1 MAARTAE
8 LIAGLPYQ
16 GSYTYVGQ
24 PPPLLDPV
32 TGDEIPTGDW
42 GTNTVALETIR
53 NRQVAHLQRLA
64 GIAARLAE
72 LAAKELAQE
81 SFTPE
86 EEQFVGAEVVDYWR
100 PGGSPP
106 WFGSPTCSGWYPKLF
121 YRTIY
126 WDVGG
131 RGFDFTYGSGANDA
145 LVADVHTDVPCYPP
159 ICDPT
164 DPGSVLHEGIGRV
177 NLLLI
182 AVDNGADR
190 FICAGPVLSHY
201 ELEVIGPPRRI
212 TDDEWDGI
220 LDDYFPDDVVP
231 SQVEGLAPPI
241 WTTGYLVP

>member
-32 TGDEIPTGDW
+32 TGEEILTGDW
-42 GTNTVALETIR
+42 GTNTVALATIR
-53 NRQVAHLQRLA
+53 NRQVAHLQRFA

-86 EEQFVGAEVVDYWR
+86 DEQFVGAEVMEFNR
-100 PGGSPP
+100 GGYRSP
-106 WFGSPTCSGWYPKLF
+106 PTCSGWYPRLF

-126 WDVGG
+126 WDPYY
-131 RGFDFTYGSGANDA
+131 FDFQYGSGANDD
-145 LVADVHTDVPCYPP
+145 LVADVHTDVP
-159 ICDPT
+159 DLDVG

-201 ELEVIGPPRRI
+201 EIEVIGAPRRL

-220 LDDYFPDDVVP
+220 LDGNFPSDVAP